1 MPANDTKQ
9 SLPNSLE
16 VKQRAEDEAGGR
28 QGRQSLSPLLA
39 LMPYI
44 LAHPRALAGMF
55 AAIVISAGAML
66 VVPLGV
72 RRMIDSGLS
81 STDGQF
87 IDRYF
92 AMMIVVGIVLAISSA
107 LRFYAVN
114 WIGERVVA
122 DLRRDVF
129 GHLARLSPAFFEK
142 AQTGELMSRLAADTT
157 QIKSAAGSAIS
168 QAIRNLMMLAGAL
181 TMMVITSPKLAG
193 LVLIAIPLIVLPLVA
208 YGRAVRRLSARAQD
222 TLADATAYAAD
233 NLGGVRTM
241 QAYTHEREV
250 SRRYGLAVVRAFEAS
265 LSRMRARAG
274 LTALVIFLVFASV
287 VGILWFGARDV
298 LSGAMTGGRLTQFML
313 YAVFAAGALAEL
325 SEVWGEVQQAAG
337 SAERL
342 TEILNTPAAI
352 VSPRNPKPLP
362 ETARGAIELRSVRF
376 AYPSRPE
383 ASALTG
389 LDFKVTP
396 GETVAIVGPSGA
408 GKSTIFNLLLRFF
421 DPDAGEVIVDGVDAR
436 EADLEAWRRRFALVP
451 QDVALFA
458 DSIAENIR
466 YGAENATNDA
476 VSAAAKAAHAD
487 EFIRA
492 LPDGY
497 RTILGE
503 RGITLSGGQRQ
514 RIAIARAILRNAPI
528 LLLDEATSAL
538 DAESETLVQRALVPL
553 MKGRTTLVIAHR
565 LATVEKAS
573 RIIVLDKGRIVE
585 EGTHQ
590 SLVAA
595 NGVYRRLAALQFA
608 APARSDK
615 ELALPAG

>member
-1 MPANDTKQ
+1 VPAAKETTTITTSPGNAHARENARATK
-9 SLPNSLE
+9 
-16 VKQRAEDEAGGR
+16 K
-28 QGRQSLSPLLA
+28 RQSLAPLAA
-39 LMPYI
+39 LRPYL

-55 AAIVISAGAML
+55 AAIVVSAGAML

-72 RRMIDSGLS
+72 RRMIDSGFS
-81 STDGQF
+81 NTDGQF

-92 AMMIVVGIVLAISSA
+92 GMMMVVGVVLAVSSA

-142 AQTGELMSRLAADTT
+142 ALTGELMSRLAADTT

-168 QAIRNLMMLAGAL
+168 QAIRNSMMLLGAL
-181 TMMVITSPKLAG
+181 VMMVITSPKLSG
-193 LVLIAIPLIVLPLVA
+193 LVLVAIPLIVLPLMA
-208 YGRAVRRLSARAQD
+208 YGRSVRRLSARAQD

-233 NLGGVRTM
+233 NLSGVRTM
-241 QAYTHEREV
+241 QAYTHERAV
-250 SRRYGLAVVRAFEAS
+250 SRRYGAAVLRAFEAS

-274 LTALVIFLVFASV
+274 LTALVILLVFASV

-298 LSGAMTGGRLTQFML
+298 LAGDMTGGRLTQFML

-337 SAERL
+337 AAERL
-342 TEILNTPAAI
+342 AEILSTPPAI
-352 VSPRNPKPLP
+352 VSPRSPRPMP
-362 ETARGAIELRSVRF
+362 EPARGAIELRDVRF
-376 AYPSRPE
+376 AYPSRPD
-383 ASALTG
+383 ASALDG
-389 LDFKVTP
+389 LSCRIAP

-408 GKSTIFNLLLRFF
+408 GKTTIFNLLLRFY
-421 DPDAGEVIVDGVDAR
+421 DPVAGEVMVDGVEAR

-458 DSIAENIR
+458 DTIAENIR
-466 YGAENATNDA
+466 YGAEKATDDA
-476 VSAAAKAAHAD
+476 VIAAAKAAHAN
-487 EFIRA
+487 EFIRT
-492 LPDGY
+492 LPEGY
-497 RTILGE
+497 ATMLGE
-503 RGITLSGGQRQ
+503 RGVTLSGGQRQ

-538 DAESETLVQRALVPL
+538 DAESETLVQQALVPL
-553 MKGRTTLVIAHR
+553 MQGRTTLLIAHR

-573 RIIVLDKGRIVE
+573 RILVIDKGRFVE
-585 EGTHQ
+585 EGTHR
-590 SLVAA
+590 SLIAQ
-595 NGVYRRLAALQFA
+595 NGIYRRLSALQFRT
-608 APARSDK
+608 PARSES
-615 ELALPAG
+615 ELALPG

>member
-1 MPANDTKQ
+1 MPDGVKL
-9 SLPNSLE
+9 SLNVSE
-16 VKQRAEDEAGGR
+16 ADRKHARAERSPDDAAAAKR
-28 QGRQSLSPLLA
+28 RQSLAPLAA
-39 LMPYI
+39 LKPYL
-44 LAHPRALAGMF
+44 LAHPRALAGML
-55 AAIVISAGAML
+55 AAIVVSAGAML

-72 RRMIDSGLS
+72 RRMIDSGFS

-92 AMMIVVGIVLAISSA
+92 GMMMVVGVVLAASSA

-129 GHLARLSPAFFEK
+129 AHLARLSPAFFEK

-157 QIKSAAGSAIS
+157 QIKAAAGSAIS
-168 QAIRNLMMLAGAL
+168 QAIRNLMMLLGAL
-181 TMMVITSPKLAG
+181 VMMVITSAKLSG
-193 LVLIAIPLIVLPLVA
+193 LVLVAIPLIVLPLMA
-208 YGRAVRRLSARAQD
+208 YGRSVRRLSARAQD

-233 NLGGVRTM
+233 NLGSVRTM

-274 LTALVIFLVFASV
+274 LTALVILLVFASV

-337 SAERL
+337 AAERL
-342 TEILNTPAAI
+342 TEILHTPPVI
-352 VSPRNPKPLP
+352 VSPDRPRSMP
-362 ETARGAIELRSVRF
+362 EPARGAIELQGLRF
-376 AYPSRPE
+376 AYPARPD
-383 ASALTG
+383 ASALNG
-389 LDFKVTP
+389 LDCRISP

-408 GKSTIFNLLLRFF
+408 GKTTIFNLLLRFY
-421 DPDAGEVIVDGVDAR
+421 DPDAGHVVVDGVDAR

-458 DSIAENIR
+458 DTVAENIR
-466 YGAENATNDA
+466 YGAKDA
-476 VSAAAKAAHAD
+476 SEAAVIAAAKAAHAD
-487 EFIRA
+487 EFIRS
-492 LPDGY
+492 LPQGY
-497 RTILGE
+497 ATELGE
-503 RGITLSGGQRQ
+503 RGVTLSGGQRQ

-538 DAESETLVQRALVPL
+538 DAESETLVQQALGPL
-553 MKGRTTLVIAHR
+553 MQGRTTLVIAHR

-573 RIIVLDKGRIVE
+573 RILVLEKGRIVE

-590 SLVAA
+590 SLIAA
-595 NGVYRRLAALQFA
+595 NGIYRRLSALQFR
-608 APARSDK
+608 APAEPEK
-615 ELALPAG
+615 ALV